1 MATHTQVDKR
11 HPVFWVHRIGA
22 VVVAL
27 ILWTFGI
34 LGFLGHS
41 GFFSTHGTQ
50 VLGMTGNGLLS
61 TVSMVV
67 GAVLVAAAVLG
78 GRVASTACVIL
89 GGLFVLSGLLNLIAL
104 VHPSLNVLAFT
115 MPNVIFSLVIG
126 LLLLCVG
133 LYGRASGQLPADNP
147 YRQAR
152 QGVNPVARLWH
163 DEDLAQES
171 AEDPADARRR
181 IEEVAEMADAEHA
194 FAEGEA
200 TPEQERQVLADAQ
213 RRATERRAESYRRV
227 PDWEERKH
235 HGG

>member
-1 MATHTQVDKR
+1 MATRTQDDAR
-11 HPVFWVHRIGA
+11 HPVYWVHRIGA

-50 VLGMTGNGLLS
+50 VLGMTSNGLLS

-67 GAVLVAAAVLG
+67 GAALVASAVLG
-78 GRVASTACVIL
+78 GRVASTTCVIV
-89 GGLFVLSGLLNLIAL
+89 GGLFLLSGLLNLIAL

-115 MPNVIFSLVIG
+115 MPNVIFSLVVG
-126 LLLLCVG
+126 LILLCVG
-133 LYGRASGQLPADNP
+133 LYGRASGQLPVDNP

-152 QGVNPVARLWH
+152 QGANPLALIWH
-163 DEDLAQES
+163 DEDLAQE
-171 AEDPADARRR
+171 AGQDPAQARQR
-181 IEEVAEMADAEHA
+181 IDEVAEMADAEHA

-200 TPEQERQVLADAQ
+200 TPKQERQVLEDAQ